1 MSYLANK
8 EQKAMFPVVSRSPA
22 SSIQIGSIR
31 KFCSLWYFWPW
42 EDQSIFSPVEAL
54 SLEVMVQFG
63 LKNERRHFELY
74 QVFTC

>member
-42 EDQSIFSPVEAL
+42 ED
-54 SLEVMVQFG
+54 
-63 LKNERRHFELY
+63 
-74 QVFTC
+74 

>member
-22 SSIQIGSIR
+22 SGIQIGSIR

-42 EDQSIFSPVEAL
+42 ED
-54 SLEVMVQFG
+54 
-63 LKNERRHFELY
+63 
-74 QVFTC
+74 